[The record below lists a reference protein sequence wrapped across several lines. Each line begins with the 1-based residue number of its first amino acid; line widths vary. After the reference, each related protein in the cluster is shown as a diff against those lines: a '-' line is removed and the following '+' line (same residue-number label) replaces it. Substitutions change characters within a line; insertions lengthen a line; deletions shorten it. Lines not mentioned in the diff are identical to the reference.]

1 MLSLRTRRSF
11 LSAAVMLAVVAAA
24 VPMARASII
33 QSNSNLPPENG
44 AYTAPTICVTL
55 GPGACIV
62 GASLFGFTGTT
73 TTFDMSGQSIDSS
86 ITMMAKIY
94 SNNNGMPGM
103 FLGNLM
109 LGGPIGILYAGRMSN
124 MDLGTFR
131 SSLTELDLTGTFNGH
146 SLEVILNPNMTSMGP
161 TTVASVG
168 GMLSPD
174 GEFQIT
180 SFFDVFAEI
189 SIDHGAF
196 VPGPPRTFT
205 LTSVPEPGSISLLA
219 LGVGGLLGK
228 LRQRLRA

>member
-1 MLSLRTRRSF
+1 MISLRTWRCVR
-11 LSAAVMLAVVAAA
+11 LAAVVPAVAAAA

-62 GASLFGFTGTT
+62 GASLFDFSGTT
-73 TTFDMSGQSIDSS
+73 TIFDQSGQSIDSS
-86 ITMMAKIY
+86 ITMTAKIY

-109 LGGPIGILYAGRMSN
+109 LSGPIGILYAGRMTN
-124 MDLGTFR
+124 MDLGTFP
-131 SSLTELDLTGTFNGH
+131 SSLTELDLTGMFNGH
-146 SLEVILNPNMTSMGP
+146 SLEVILNPNVTSMGP
-161 TTVASVG
+161 TTVEPAAVS
-168 GMLSPD
+168 LSPD

-180 SFFDVFAEI
+180 SFFDVFSEI

-205 LTSVPEPGSISLLA
+205 LNTVPEPGSISLLA
-219 LGVGGLLGK
+219 FGVAGAVGR
-228 LRQRLRA
+228 LRQRMRA